1 MNKFDLSDVQV
12 LSSISKW
19 SNGLEKTENSI
30 LNAYYQL
37 IQNSKHYIF
46 IENPF
51 FISKSWTEK
60 EKKDNID
67 KNQKN
72 DIVKNEISLCIRRR
86 IEQAYEKN
94 ENFKVYV
101 FLPLIP
107 CFTGEIE
114 KNQGIQMILKHTY
127 KTICRNNGLSLIEQ
141 LEKKM
146 GDKWK
151 NYIYFFSL
159 RTHGILNN
167 KPKTEMIYIHSKLLI
182 VDDTQV
188 LISSANINDRSM
200 IGNRDS
206 EFGVLI
212 EEEKNEFYLMNG
224 NNDYEASKFAVGLR
238 KKLMSEHLGID
249 IDNSILDD
257 PESNKLFEFMI
268 SLAKN
273 NTQIYKSIFRCYP
286 DDDYTTFELL
296 SKAKKMSDEE
306 WNDVLLNKYMR
317 MKNQILGNIVEFPL
331 NFLKDEKLGKIIEYV
346 AMPEKAFT

>member
-1 MNKFDLSDVQV
+1 
-12 LSSISKW
+12 
-19 SNGLEKTENSI
+19 
-30 LNAYYQL
+30 
-37 IQNSKHYIF
+37 
-46 IENPF
+46 
-51 FISKSWTEK
+51 
-60 EKKDNID
+60 
-67 KNQKN
+67 
-72 DIVKNEISLCIRRR
+72 
-86 IEQAYEKN
+86 
-94 ENFKVYV
+94 
-101 FLPLIP
+101 
-107 CFTGEIE
+107 
-114 KNQGIQMILKHTY
+114 
-127 KTICRNNGLSLIEQ
+127 
-141 LEKKM
+141 
-146 GDKWK
+146 
-151 NYIYFFSL
+151 
-159 RTHGILNN
+159 
-167 KPKTEMIYIHSKLLI
+167 MIYIHSKLLI

-249 IDNSILDD
+249 I
-257 PESNKLFEFMI
+257 EFMI

-346 AMPEKAFT
+346 DMPEKAFT

>member
-1 MNKFDLSDVQV
+1 
-12 LSSISKW
+12 
-19 SNGLEKTENSI
+19 
-30 LNAYYQL
+30 
-37 IQNSKHYIF
+37 
-46 IENPF
+46 
-51 FISKSWTEK
+51 
-60 EKKDNID
+60 
-67 KNQKN
+67 
-72 DIVKNEISLCIRRR
+72 
-86 IEQAYEKN
+86 
-94 ENFKVYV
+94 
-101 FLPLIP
+101 
-107 CFTGEIE
+107 
-114 KNQGIQMILKHTY
+114 
-127 KTICRNNGLSLIEQ
+127 
-141 LEKKM
+141 
-146 GDKWK
+146 
-151 NYIYFFSL
+151 
-159 RTHGILNN
+159 
-167 KPKTEMIYIHSKLLI
+167 MIYIHSKLLI

-257 PESNKLFEFMI
+257 PVSNKLFEFMI

-346 AMPEKAFT
+346 DMPEKAFT